1 MYIFYL
7 RTANTWSTLAHFPPT
22 SRAPMSPIPTD
33 NEEASREEGGAYSKK
48 DNENSWYTDKKHKK
62 QGERL
67 LSSSLGGTFCC
78 LPSGPGR
85 QLAAYLIL
93 VPITFLIA
101 LFSIRLN
108 FVNSLKNFPKKGK
121 I

>member
-1 MYIFYL
+1 MYTFYL
-7 RTANTWSTLAHFPPT
+7 RTVNTWSTLAHFPPT
-22 SRAPMSPIPTD
+22 SRTPMLPIPTD
-33 NEEASREEGGAYSKK
+33 NEEASREEGGAHSKK

-62 QGERL
+62 QGEL

-93 VPITFLIA
+93 VPIIFLIA

-108 FVNSLKNFPKKGK
+108 FVNNLKIFLKKGK